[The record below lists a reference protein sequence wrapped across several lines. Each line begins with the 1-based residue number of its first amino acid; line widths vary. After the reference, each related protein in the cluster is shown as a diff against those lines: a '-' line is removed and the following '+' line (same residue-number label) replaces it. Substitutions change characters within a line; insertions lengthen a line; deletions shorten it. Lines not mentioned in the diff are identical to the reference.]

1 MPLWLSKNWPLAA
14 LIASAAMLAT
24 AHVFQAFGYAPC
36 ELCLRQRE
44 VYWAAAAFA
53 VVAFVAGRFLPR
65 AASIGAILLAIIFLT
80 GAGVAAF
87 HAGVEWKFWPGP
99 TTCSAAGGFNAANIL
114 DALDK
119 PLRPPACDTAAWRL
133 AGVSMAGY
141 NALISLALAILSL
154 LAAAP
159 ARDTTEND

>member
-1 MPLWLSKNWPLAA
+1 MLAA
-14 LIASAAMLAT
+14 

-44 VYWAAAAFA
+44 VYWAAVAFA
-53 VVAFVAGRFLPR
+53 VIAFVAARFAPR
-65 AASIGAILLAIIFLT
+65 TATIGAIVLAIIFLS

-99 TTCSAAGGFNAANIL
+99 TTCSAAGGLDAANIL

-119 PLRPPACDTAAWRL
+119 PMHPPACDTAAWRL
-133 AGVSMAGY
+133 VGISMAGY
-141 NALISLALAILSL
+141 NALISLALAVLSL

-159 ARDTTEND
+159 AREHSEHD